1 MARGSGVFTISRLGF
16 LLLDQVTMRLKAVQ
30 PIRTAQVGFVGPWDD
45 ALDHHRTS
53 HTREYGLREMP
64 RQIIK
69 QLPYQ
74 TAGPDWV
81 IHQLP
86 RHHYQTV
93 VHLAV
98 LPHIVLHR
106 IEPRP
111 AAAVQIAGTRARALS
126 HAEQRWAMV
135 LSV

>member
-1 MARGSGVFTISRLGF
+1 M
-16 LLLDQVTMRLKAVQ
+16 
-30 PIRTAQVGFVGPWDD
+30 GPWDD

-53 HTREYGLREMP
+53 HTREYGLQKMTW
-64 RQIIK
+64 QIIK

-74 TAGPDWV
+74 TAGADWM

-86 RHHYQTV
+86 GHHHQTV
-93 VHLAV
+93 MHLAV
-98 LPHIVLHR
+98 LPHIVLHW

-111 AAAVQIAGTRARALS
+111 AAAVQIAGARALR